1 MFTSE
6 SLDNEKAAIGSTDH
20 FACRFAGILEA
31 DDGFGHSSEPS
42 GNSNPNSIRA
52 EQLNWCDRAD
62 ATNECGARCSLNASD
77 SSLADSSDECFVL
90 SDSSSDKSDKSSDKP
105 STRSSISSSTRSS
118 TPPSTRSPPSTVPSS
133 DSPSSDLQSSESH
146 SSLASR
152 QPSSDDRSSSRK
164 PTDAFPMSSTAD
176 SVVKANHPIITIND
190 ENHSNN
196 HPNNS
201 NHLDN
206 STHHKAAGEA
216 DDSNKT
222 IQIKNVTAKLE
233 EIKTASHSSW
243 LLRLFESKL
252 FNASL
257 AIVYLYKSKEPG
269 VLSYIGNKL
278 FTFDKHEVDFFLPQ
292 LVTLYI
298 NNPDVCFAIRPY
310 FLSRCKESQQFSLHL
325 LWLLNSFCYDAKN
338 CHPLIKKKCAG
349 IKLKQS
355 ILSEELW
362 CEENRHSQPRSAS
375 VNTTRISELNCTKL
389 LELDSNLNTAGSN
402 GGNLNTDRPNT
413 GGPNGASSNG
423 PIPNNAAS
431 HYLTVKKTHQRSYSE
446 TTNVINANP
455 PLQIGQLQSGHS
467 SSQSLHQLL
476 NTGHTHSVL
485 SRPTHR
491 IGDLQSGQA
500 FCNQC
505 ICLNQFQ
512 SICNE
517 LKGEKFKCTC
527 GAPRLLPENEFVR
540 CLINIGK
547 GLQSL
552 TSSKE
557 LRMQRLVAE
566 LQLLNLNLPAK
577 VYSPLHDHIN
587 HLVVR
592 IPPQAAV
599 LLNSKDKAP
608 FLIFIEIL
616 KIDGDISTATLPTK
630 TSNSLR
636 HTRSEE
642 NLLNCHQQL
651 RYNRTSNCLVG
662 NSSTCKLDSL
672 EANYPL
678 KSAEITINA
687 SEIRKRL
694 TAIKPLTPLESEDL
708 EHSSAAVLGERKIK
722 QIREQS
728 PFGHLANWSL
738 VSMIVKTGDDL
749 RQEMMCYQL
758 LQTFKNIWELEKIP
772 LYIRPYKIIVWSAEG
787 GLIEPILNTVSLSQI
802 KSKTQ
807 LRLLEYFIQEF
818 GPLTSEGFLTAQ
830 RRFVQSCAAYSLV
843 SYLIQ
848 LKDRHNGNILLDSSG
863 AIIHIDFQFIL
874 STSPRNLGFENSPF
888 KLTDEIIEV
897 MGGLEGDMFKYFK
910 ILILQGI
917 LACRKHHEKLISLVE
932 ILQSN
937 TQLPC
942 FKYGPSVIKSLTE
955 RFHMKLTEEQLQ
967 QHIEQMVENSINS
980 ITTRLYD
987 SFQYYTNNIL

>member
-1 MFTSE
+1 MPEQCETCPPNCLVRTAGNVTLDSENVNKTKNLFTSE
-6 SLDNEKAAIGSTDH
+6 SLDNKVASEVDFTGIGEIDKVSFRIDE
-20 FACRFAGILEA
+20 ILEQTNDLDRFHDQP
-31 DDGFGHSSEPS
+31 DDSK
-42 GNSNPNSIRA
+42 SIERRK
-52 EQLNWCDRAD
+52 LNGTFA
-62 ATNECGARCSLNASD
+62 ARCSLNNSD
-77 SSLADSSDECFVL
+77 NSLADSSDSNECSFAL
-90 SDSSSDKSDKSSDKP
+90 SDFSDKSSDKP
-105 STRSSISSSTRSS
+105 SDLLSTLSFSISTPLSTI
-118 TPPSTRSPPSTVPSS
+118 PSS
-133 DSPSSDLQSSESH
+133 DSSH
-146 SSLASR
+146 SNVCSF
-152 QPSSDDRSSSRK
+152 SSND
-164 PTDAFPMSSTAD
+164 PAFSMSSTAN
-176 SVVKANHPIITIND
+176 SVIKANPIITIND
-190 ENHSNN
+190 EHS
-196 HPNNS
+196 
-201 NHLDN
+201 DQ
-206 STHHKAAGEA
+206 KAVRATASAENDEISSKRGEV
-216 DDSNKT
+216 
-222 IQIKNVTAKLE
+222 IQIKNVTVKLD

-269 VLSYIGNKL
+269 VITYLGNRM
-278 FTFDKHEVDFFLPQ
+278 FQFDKYEVDFFLPQ

-298 NNPDVCFAIRPY
+298 NNPNICDAIRPY
-310 FLSRCKESQQFSLHL
+310 FLSRCKESHQFSLHL
-325 LWLLNSFCYDAKN
+325 LWLLNSFCFEAKN

-362 CEENRHSQPRSAS
+362 CEENKRDQSQSRSPSLNSNAK
-375 VNTTRISELNCTKL
+375 ISELNCTKL
-389 LELDSNLNTAGSN
+389 LELDSSLNSSS
-402 GGNLNTDRPNT
+402 PN
-413 GGPNGASSNG
+413 
-423 PIPNNAAS
+423 S
-431 HYLTVKKTHQRSYSE
+431 HYLAVKKTHQRSYSE
-446 TTNVINANP
+446 TTNVIKANQSDQ
-455 PLQIGQLQSGHS
+455 LGQLHPGHS
-467 SSQSLHQLL
+467 SNQSLNQLPQ
-476 NTGHTHSVL
+476 HRSAL
-485 SRPTHR
+485 SQPAHR
-491 IGDLQSGQA
+491 IGDLSSGQA

-505 ICLNQFQ
+505 ICLTQFQ

-527 GAPRLLPENEFVR
+527 GAPRLLPENSFVS
-540 CLINIGK
+540 CLISIGK

-552 TSSKE
+552 TSCKE
-557 LRMQRLVAE
+557 LRMQRLIAE

-577 VYSPLHDHIN
+577 VYSPVHDHIN

-616 KIDGDISTATLPTK
+616 KIDGDIHTATLPIK

-651 RYNRTSNCLVG
+651 RYNRTSNCLLAG
-662 NSSTCKLDSL
+662 NGSTCKLDSL
-672 EANYPL
+672 EQYPTL
-678 KSAEITINA
+678 QSAAITISA

-694 TAIKPLTPLESEDL
+694 TTNAIKPASTLDSEDFDG
-708 EHSSAAVLGERKIK
+708 SNAAVLDEKKIK
-722 QIREQS
+722 KIREQS

-738 VSMIVKTGDDL
+738 LSLIVKTGDDL

-758 LQTFKNIWELEKIP
+758 LQTFKNIWEIEKIP

-787 GLIEPILNTVSLSQI
+787 GLIEPILNTISLSQI
-802 KSKTQ
+802 KMKTQ
-807 LRLLEYFIQEF
+807 LRLLEYFQVHF

-830 RRFVQSCAAYSLV
+830 RRFVQSCAAYSVV

-897 MGGLEGDMFKYFK
+897 MGGVDSDMFKYFK
-910 ILILQGI
+910 ILILQGLI
-917 LACRKHHEKLISLVE
+917 AARKHHEKLISLVE

-942 FKYGPSVIKSLTE
+942 FRYGPSVIKSLTE

-967 QHIEQMVENSINS
+967 QHIEQMVENSLNS

>member
-1 MFTSE
+1 
-6 SLDNEKAAIGSTDH
+6 
-20 FACRFAGILEA
+20 
-31 DDGFGHSSEPS
+31 
-42 GNSNPNSIRA
+42 
-52 EQLNWCDRAD
+52 
-62 ATNECGARCSLNASD
+62 
-77 SSLADSSDECFVL
+77 
-90 SDSSSDKSDKSSDKP
+90 
-105 STRSSISSSTRSS
+105 
-118 TPPSTRSPPSTVPSS
+118 
-133 DSPSSDLQSSESH
+133 
-146 SSLASR
+146 
-152 QPSSDDRSSSRK
+152 
-164 PTDAFPMSSTAD
+164 MSSTA
-176 SVVKANHPIITIND
+176 SSLAKANPIITIND

-196 HPNNS
+196 S
-201 NHLDN
+201 NDHKPTATATN
-206 STHHKAAGEA
+206 RGESTSDEISSKENDRKA
-216 DDSNKT
+216 
-222 IQIKNVTAKLE
+222 IQIKNVN

-252 FNASL
+252 FNTSL

-269 VLSYIGNKL
+269 VLQYIGNKL
-278 FTFDKHEVDFFLPQ
+278 FQFDKHEVDFFLPQ
-292 LVTLYI
+292 LVSLYI

-310 FLSRCKESQQFSLHL
+310 FLSRCKESHQFSLHL
-325 LWLLNSFCYDAKN
+325 LWLLNSFCFDAKN

-362 CEENRHSQPRSAS
+362 CEENQRSQSRSAS
-375 VNTTRISELNCTKL
+375 VNNSTRISELNCNKL
-389 LELDSNLNTAGSN
+389 LELDSNLNSS
-402 GGNLNTDRPNT
+402 NLNSDSAN
-413 GGPNGASSNG
+413 
-423 PIPNNAAS
+423 S
-431 HYLTVKKTHQRSYSE
+431 HYLAVKKTHQRSYSE
-446 TTNVINANP
+446 TTNVISANQP
-455 PLQIGQLQSGHS
+455 VQLSQLQPGHS

-476 NTGHTHSVL
+476 NTGHTHHSVL
-485 SRPTHR
+485 GRPTHR
-491 IGDLQSGQA
+491 IGDLSSGQA

-540 CLINIGK
+540 CLIGIGK
-547 GLQSL
+547 SLQSL
-552 TSSKE
+552 TSCKE
-557 LRMQRLVAE
+557 LRMQRLIAE

-672 EANYPL
+672 EATYPAAL
-678 KSAEITINA
+678 QSAEITISA

-694 TAIKPLTPLESEDL
+694 TTNAIKPPKASALESEEL
-708 EHSSAAVLGERKIK
+708 EHSSAAVLGQKKIK

-749 RQEMMCYQL
+749 RQEMMCFQL
-758 LQTFKNIWELEKIP
+758 LETFKNIWELEKIP

-807 LRLLEYFIQEF
+807 LRLLEYFIREF

-830 RRFVQSCAAYSLV
+830 RKFVQSCAAYSLV

-863 AIIHIDFQFIL
+863 AIIHIDFQVCDLINTL
-874 STSPRNLGFENSPF
+874 
-888 KLTDEIIEV
+888 
-897 MGGLEGDMFKYFK
+897 
-910 ILILQGI
+910 ILIMI
-917 LACRKHHEKLISLVE
+917 IIIDNR
-932 ILQSN
+932 
-937 TQLPC
+937 
-942 FKYGPSVIKSLTE
+942 
-955 RFHMKLTEEQLQ
+955 
-967 QHIEQMVENSINS
+967 
-980 ITTRLYD
+980 
-987 SFQYYTNNIL
+987 